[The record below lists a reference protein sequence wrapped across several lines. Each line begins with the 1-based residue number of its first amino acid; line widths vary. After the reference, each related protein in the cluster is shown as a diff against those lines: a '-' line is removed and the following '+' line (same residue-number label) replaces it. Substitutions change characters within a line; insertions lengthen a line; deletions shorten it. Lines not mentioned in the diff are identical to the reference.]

1 MGNMGPADGY
11 RLPAISSLC
20 KVLRENSILTELSLA
35 STNLHGP
42 AAKELAKALPES
54 RALAKLDLQ
63 GHSFS
68 DSIKRELQAAQEQSR
83 VRELL
88 L

>member
-1 MGNMGPADGY
+1 MQ
-11 RLPAISSLC
+11 RQ
-20 KVLRENSILTELSLA
+20 LRQKLTLGTAKAA
-35 STNLHGP
+35 SKWRRKGRKDSTLTV